1 MIEILRFFGLPTNYS
16 TQGIEIDAMLI
27 WVHWLM
33 AILFVGWG
41 AFFIVALVRFRAAKN
56 PKGDYVGMRSHFSRY
71 AEAGVAVLE
80 VVLLLWFAFPAW
92 NSRVKG
98 IPLESQAVVVRV
110 VGEQFAWNVHY
121 PGADGVFGKTDVE
134 LVDTESNPIGLD
146 RSDPAAKDDITTINQ
161 LHIPV
166 NNSIIVHL
174 SSKDVIHSFN
184 LPGFRVKQDVIPGM
198 TIPTWFEPIKTTL
211 ELTGHLAQTHDL
223 DLSADTLAFDLI
235 TAVSNKIYSRTISYG
250 DGDSFQAG
258 AEVSVSDLFTLKS
271 AGVKEIAVQPKTEIA
286 CAQLCGLGHY
296 RMKGFLT
303 VDTAE
308 GYREWLDLQAE
319 YLEEEEEEDDWGDD
333 DW

>member
-1 MIEILRFFGLPTNYS
+1 MIEILRYFGLPTNYS

-41 AFFIVALVRFRAAKN
+41 LFFIVTLIRFRAAKN
-56 PKGDYVGMRSHFSRY
+56 PAGDYVGMRSHFSRY
-71 AEAGVAVLE
+71 VEVVVAVLE
-80 VVLLLWFAFPAW
+80 VVLLLGFAFPAW
-92 NSRVKG
+92 NSRVEG

-110 VGEQFAWNVHY
+110 VGEQFAWNIHY
-121 PGADGVFGKTDVE
+121 PGQDGVFGKTKVE
-134 LVDTESNPIGLD
+134 LVDAETNPIGLD

-166 NNSIIVHL
+166 NNPIIVHL
-174 SSKDVIHSFN
+174 TAKDVIHSFN

-198 TIPTWFEPIKTTL
+198 SIPTWFEPIKTTL
-211 ELTGHLAQTHDL
+211 ELTGHLAQTFDL
-223 DLSADTLAFDLI
+223 DLSTDTLSVSLI
-235 TAVSNKIYSRTISYG
+235 EAVSNRIYSETISYG
-250 DGDSFQAG
+250 DGETFQAG
-258 AEVSVSDLFTLKS
+258 TEVFISDLFEMKS
-271 AGVKEIAVQPKTEIA
+271 AAVQEIRVQPKTEIA

-308 GYREWLDLQAE
+308 GYQDWLELQAE
-319 YLEEEEEEDDWGDD
+319 YLEEEEEEDDWDDD